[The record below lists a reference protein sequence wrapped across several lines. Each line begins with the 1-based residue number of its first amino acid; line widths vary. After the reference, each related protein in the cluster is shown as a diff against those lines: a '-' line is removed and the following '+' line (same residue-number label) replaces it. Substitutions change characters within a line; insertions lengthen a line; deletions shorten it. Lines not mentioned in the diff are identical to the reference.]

1 MNVLFVGVDI
11 SQKCCGMWNYKKD
24 KYKKLYKKH
33 LSILKGFRTAAHQS
47 WHILRVVRESNPGQ
61 RNRFGP
67 HGLGSIPGRRKV
79 CANFDELQF

>member
-47 WHILRVVRESNPGQ
+47 WHILCVIRESNLGRAGQIDFAGPG
-61 RNRFGP
+61 
-67 HGLGSIPGRRKV
+67 LIP
-79 CANFDELQF
+79 